1 MMFKVMKKFI
11 GLVLILMLTLLPVTP
26 PEKAER
32 DLAGSAVPGDK
43 RAVPSGDEF
52 APENMSMG
60 DDAFHSNLP
69 LHAETW
75 YFEGMFNNGYSM
87 VFIITL
93 FSSDGNTGIALEGLY
108 IYREGHLEITERKSS
123 FSFDAS
129 DETPLVEISGSTV
142 MEGFIDGNGNLFYN
156 ISFESGEN
164 GIELHFI
171 NRTRGWQ
178 GRWAQDG
185 GSLSPNC
192 M

>member
-11 GLVLILMLTLLPVTP
+11 GLVLILMLTLLPAAP
-26 PEKAER
+26 PEKA
-32 DLAGSAVPGDK
+32 
-43 RAVPSGDEF
+43 
-52 APENMSMG
+52 
-60 DDAFHSNLP
+60 

-129 DETPLVEISGSTV
+129 DEIPLVEISVLS
-142 MEGFIDGNGNLFYN
+142 MEMEIYFTTFLLNQAKM
-156 ISFESGEN
+156 E
-164 GIELHFI
+164 
-171 NRTRGWQ
+171 
-178 GRWAQDG
+178 
-185 GSLSPNC
+185 
-192 M
+192 